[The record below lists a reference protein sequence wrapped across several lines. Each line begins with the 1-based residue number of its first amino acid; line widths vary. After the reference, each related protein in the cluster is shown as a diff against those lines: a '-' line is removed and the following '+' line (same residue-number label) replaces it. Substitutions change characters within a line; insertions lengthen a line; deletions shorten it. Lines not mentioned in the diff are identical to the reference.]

1 MKDQFIKEQIKLVIS
16 ILIIIVFTNG
26 EIKSYENEIVLR
38 VNNEII
44 TTIDVDN
51 EMRYLLALNP
61 NLNNLSRN
69 EIIKISKKSIL
80 KEKIKKIEI
89 DRLIQEKKIPNKYLE
104 ELLKQ
109 IYFKIGISNI
119 LEFKEYLNAKKIS
132 YEDVK
137 KKITIEALWN
147 EIIFSKYSSKIKI
160 NEAEL
165 KDEIDKYKNKLS
177 KSFLLS
183 EIFFE
188 KNKDENLDS
197 KFNEIKKMINENGFN
212 NAALKYSISQ
222 TSNLGGKLGWI
233 DESSISNKIKREL
246 LSLKINEY
254 TDPIRVAGGFLI
266 LQINDI
272 KNIKSKVDTD
282 KELKKIIRS
291 RTNDQLNQFSKMYFN
306 KVKKDMSINEI

>member
-16 ILIIIVFTNG
+16 LLIIIVFTNG

-44 TTIDVDN
+44 TTIDVEN

-69 EIIKISKKSIL
+69 EIIKIAKKSIL

-119 LEFKEYLNAKKIS
+119 VEFKEYLNAKKIS
-132 YEDVK
+132 YKDVK

-188 KNKDENLDS
+188 TNKDENLDS

-233 DESSISNKIKREL
+233 DESSISNKIKKEL

-306 KVKKDMSINEI
+306 KVKKDMNINEI

>member
-1 MKDQFIKEQIKLVIS
+1 MKDQFIKEQIKLIIS
-16 ILIIIVFTNG
+16 ILIIIIFTND
-26 EIKSYENEIVLR
+26 EIKSFENEIVLR

-44 TTIDVDN
+44 TTIDVEN
-51 EMRYLLALNP
+51 EKRYLLALNP
-61 NLNNLSRN
+61 NLNNLSQN
-69 EIIKISKKSIL
+69 EIIEISKKSIL

-89 DRLIQEKKIPNKYLE
+89 DRLIQEKKIPEKYLE

-119 LEFKEYLNAKKIS
+119 VEFKEYLNAKKIS
-132 YEDVK
+132 YEDVL

-147 EIIFSKYSSKIKI
+147 EIIISKYSSKIKI
-160 NEAEL
+160 NENEL

-188 KNKDENLDS
+188 TNKNESLDR